1 MLNQLHL
8 AMLELYKGDAKRIQ
22 HFCKVH
28 SYAKLIAECEKVDKE
43 TLFIFGGSSTYTR
56 YRNSF
61 VKKSTATAAVNCRKR
76 GTGDS
81 CQTARKI
88 GI

>member
-8 AMLELYKGDAKRIQ
+8 AMLGLYKGDAKRIQ

-43 TLFIFGGSSTYTR
+43 CK
-56 YRNSF
+56 N
-61 VKKSTATAAVNCRKR
+61 AVEKCDKAKQKC
-76 GTGDS
+76 D
-81 CQTARKI
+81 QTA
-88 GI
+88 

>member
-28 SYAKLIAECEKVDKE
+28 SYAKLIAECDNGWIRVDYNGQ
-43 TLFIFGGSSTYTR
+43 TCYVS
-56 YRNSF
+56 
-61 VKKSTATAAVNCRKR
+61 
-76 GTGDS
+76 GDYV
-81 CQTARKI
+81 I
-88 GI
+88 

>member
-8 AMLELYKGDAKRIQ
+8 AMLGLYKGDAKRIQ

-43 TLFIFGGSSTYTR
+43 TLFVLEHSRTISEFIC
-56 YRNSF
+56 
-61 VKKSTATAAVNCRKR
+61 VKKSTVNAAVNCRKKR
-76 GTGDS
+76 D
-81 CQTARKI
+81 RR
-88 GI
+88 